1 MNDFLISTFAAS
13 LHENPLCNQIMRFLI
28 QNEGAMDTVKGIA
41 ACWVDSDEVAVR
53 SALDYL
59 ITCGAVTAYTLG
71 SGTLYG
77 LTRNPGV
84 RASLRTALGIN
95 GKH

>member
-1 MNDFLISTFAAS
+1 MNDLLISTISAT
-13 LHENPLCNQIMRFLI
+13 LQDNPLCHQIMHFLI
-28 QNEGAMDTVKGIA
+28 QNESAMDTVKGIA

-59 ITCGAVTAYTLG
+59 ITCGAVSAYTLG

-84 RASLRTALGIN
+84 RAGLRSTFGIN